1 MGRTPLRPMLE
12 DLEFTKR
19 DEKILY
25 IAEAMEK
32 YKKAGISGK
41 ANFGE
46 RPVVL
51 IVDVQ
56 KGFTSPECPL
66 GGNMD
71 SMVENI
77 KKLTAEA
84 RNHKVPILYTRV
96 AYREDTRDCGV
107 FGEKVPTLPKW
118 FRDGG
123 GWDGID
129 SRIAPRPEDFVITK
143 KMPSAFFGTDLFHL
157 LTYLKADTTIVAGC
171 TTSGCVRATVVDS
184 MSHGFRTI
192 IPEECVED
200 RSPGPHKAGLFDMA
214 TKYADVVRLDKVL
227 DYLRSLPRKEVIPTA
242 QVR

>member
-1 MGRTPLRPMLE
+1 MLE

-25 IAEAMEK
+25 IADAMEK

-56 KGFTSPECPL
+56 KGFTSTENPL

-77 KKLTAEA
+77 KKLIGEA
-84 RNHKVPILYTRV
+84 RRYKVPIFYTRV
-96 AYREDTRDCGV
+96 AYREDGKDCGV

-118 FRDGG
+118 LKAE
-123 GWDGID
+123 GIFF
-129 SRIAPRPEDFVITK
+129 IITK

-157 LTYLKADTTIVAGC
+157 LTYLKADTVIINGC

-192 IPEECVED
+192 IPEECVQD
-200 RSPGPHKAGLFDMA
+200 RSPGPHKASLFDMA
-214 TKYADVVRLDKVL
+214 TKYADVVKLATVL
-227 DYLRSLPRKEVIPTA
+227 TYLRRLPEKEVVPAPTA
-242 QVR
+242 R

>member
-1 MGRTPLRPMLE
+1 MGTVYPGPMLE

-25 IAEAMEK
+25 IADAMEK

-56 KGFTSPECPL
+56 KGFTSTENPL

-77 KKLTAEA
+77 KKLIGEA
-84 RNHKVPILYTRV
+84 RRYKVPIFYTRV
-96 AYREDTRDCGV
+96 AYREDGKDCGV

-129 SRIAPRPEDFVITK
+129 GRIAPRQEDFIITK

-157 LTYLKADTTIVAGC
+157 LTYLKADTVIINGC

-192 IPEECVED
+192 IPEECVQD
-200 RSPGPHKAGLFDMA
+200 RSPGPHKASLFDMA
-214 TKYADVVRLDKVL
+214 TKYADVVKLATVL
-227 DYLRSLPRKEVIPTA
+227 DYLRRLPKREVLQTPTA
-242 QVR
+242 R